1 MKIIITEGQYDT
13 ILKQVKSATDPYKM
27 LGITRPSKQ
36 AANPSVKKP
45 KPQAPTGKNLVDG
58 TTLYA
63 TDKFWKHIREY
74 EGDAKNRVGGVKQP
88 VLKAYKDAVGVWTIG
103 YGHTGKDVKP
113 NMVITKEQADQM
125 LVKDTQENATYIRK
139 MLKKWKD
146 SKLPSYM
153 LTQNQFDT
161 LVSLSYN
168 AGIGNVM
175 RSQFIKELR
184 KGNVEK
190 AAELIKTFNTLNL
203 PGLVRRRQ
211 DEYKMFKS

>member
-1 MKIIITEGQYDT
+1 
-13 ILKQVKSATDPYKM
+13 
-27 LGITRPSKQ
+27 
-36 AANPSVKKP
+36 
-45 KPQAPTGKNLVDG
+45 
-58 TTLYA
+58 
-63 TDKFWKHIREY
+63 
-74 EGDAKNRVGGVKQP
+74 
-88 VLKAYKDAVGVWTIG
+88 
-103 YGHTGKDVKP
+103 
-113 NMVITKEQADQM
+113 
-125 LVKDTQENATYIRK
+125 

-153 LTQNQFDT
+153 LTQNQFDI

>member
-88 VLKAYKDAVGVWTIG
+88 VLKAYKDAVGCVDNWVWT
-103 YGHTGKDVKP
+103 Y
-113 NMVITKEQADQM
+113 
-125 LVKDTQENATYIRK
+125 
-139 MLKKWKD
+139 W
-146 SKLPSYM
+146 
-153 LTQNQFDT
+153 
-161 LVSLSYN
+161 
-168 AGIGNVM
+168 
-175 RSQFIKELR
+175 
-184 KGNVEK
+184 
-190 AAELIKTFNTLNL
+190 
-203 PGLVRRRQ
+203 
-211 DEYKMFKS
+211 

>member
-1 MKIIITEGQYDT
+1 MKIILTEAQYDT
-13 ILKQVKSATDPYKM
+13 LLKQVQSATDPYKM
-27 LGITRPSKQ
+27 LGIRRPSKQ
-36 AANPSVKKP
+36 TKKP
-45 KPQAPTGKNLVDG
+45 KTPFGKNLVDG

-63 TDKFWKHIREY
+63 SDNYWKHIREY
-74 EGDAKNRVGGVKQP
+74 EGDPKNRVGGVKQP

-113 NMVITKEQADQM
+113 NMVITKEQADQL
-125 LVKDTQENATYIRK
+125 LVKDTQENSKYIRNV
-139 MLKKWKD
+139 LNKWKK

-153 LTQNQFDT
+153 VTQNQFNA

-175 RSQFIKELR
+175 KSEFMKELR
-184 KGNVEK
+184 KGNVKK

-211 DEYKMFKS
+211 DEYKMFTS

>member
-1 MKIIITEGQYDT
+1 MKIILTEAQYDT
-13 ILKQVKSATDPYKM
+13 LLKQVKSATDPYKM
-27 LGITRPSKQ
+27 LGITRPSQQTTK
-36 AANPSVKKP
+36 STIKKP

-88 VLKAYKDAVGVWTIG
+88 VLKAYKDVVGVWTIG

-184 KGNVEK
+184 KGNTQK

-211 DEYKMFKS
+211 DEYKMFTS

>member
-1 MKIIITEGQYDT
+1 MKIIVTEAQYDK
-13 ILKQVKSATDPYKM
+13 ILKQVNQTISSVTDPYKM
-27 LGITRPSKQ
+27 LGITRPSQQK
-36 AANPSVKKP
+36 PSVKKKTP
-45 KPQAPTGKNLVDG
+45 FGKNLVDG

-63 TDKFWKHIREY
+63 SDNYWKHIREY
-74 EGDAKNRVGGVKQP
+74 EGDPKNRVNGVKQP

-113 NMVITKEQADQM
+113 NMVITKQQADQ
-125 LVKDTQENATYIRK
+125 LLIKDTQENSKYIRNV
-139 MLKKWKD
+139 LKKWKN

-153 LTQNQFDT
+153 VTQGQFNA

-175 RSQFIKELR
+175 KSEFMKELK

-211 DEYKMFKS
+211 DEYKMFTS